1 MTPRKG
7 ASGAQKSKRW
17 TSKPRAGTRRT
28 KAPASNGAPPG
39 EPSLLPEANRDRAH
53 RWSRTYA
60 TRRQLADD
68 MPVDAY
74 PQSLEELHP
83 AALEQFEQA
92 RKAAFAILDSGSM
105 GSAEVVTI
113 ISGQGNAEHKPTNGQ
128 PNDAITVSLRQV
140 GS

>member
-1 MTPRKG
+1 MTPRKR
-7 ASGAQKSKRW
+7 ASGAQKAKRS
-17 TSKPRAGTRRT
+17 TSKPRAGTKRT
-28 KAPASNGAPPG
+28 KAPVPESAVTNEQS
-39 EPSLLPEANRDRAH
+39 LPEANRDRAH

-74 PQSLEELHP
+74 PKSLEELHP
-83 AALEQFEQA
+83 AALEQFDTA
-92 RKAAFAILDSGSM
+92 RKAAFALLDSGSM

-113 ISGQGNAEHKPTNGQ
+113 ISGQGNAEHQPTNGQ